1 MIGRHNHYCSQK
13 YIFYLFKKKSCIV
26 DYLWLYYSFS
36 HMFRYPHFSDFSRF
50 LPKDYLF
57 LRNLNFFFFNLKNS
71 TTSKL
76 KLLLTLKPNEYYMQV
91 ANTIFHPRKN

>member
-13 YIFYLFKKKSCIV
+13 YIFYLFKKKVVLLITCGCIIHFPTCF
-26 DYLWLYYSFS
+26 DTHTFRIFQGFYQKIICFS
-36 HMFRYPHFSDFSRF
+36 ETSI
-50 LPKDYLF
+50 
-57 LRNLNFFFFNLKNS
+57 FFFNLKNS

-76 KLLLTLKPNEYYMQV
+76 KLLLTLKPNVSYMQV